1 MKTNLT
7 HLPALVLTTAA
18 LLIFSHPNFAQSY
31 QLTVENGYGSTSASA
46 GDTIHIWAEEFGA
59 ERTFS
64 HWSGDT
70 SFLEM
75 PDEWHTRVIMPA
87 QHVTV
92 KSNTKILPT
101 GSANPLF
108 QENIMGGDTLKRVF
122 SYFPSNIAP
131 KGVCWLWHGTN
142 GSANSWSGQEF
153 EQHQFVRYLVA
164 NGWGVIVTES
174 EESTKNKDLNGD
186 GSFRYDYYP
195 DTFQNIDLQNVRAIR
210 DTFIHRGK
218 MTWFTPQAAVGFS
231 AGGAFS
237 TLLASILGWKAA
249 VTHCAPRVSLVIQTT
264 STPIQFSMNL
274 RDSHPD
280 VGPAGNLEALEN
292 YQFLTDKGVCSKFFL
307 LRPSPTY
314 PERFKRMPGIST
326 ALSYSIHN
334 ELVANGCFGPG
345 GYPIKPSGDIQA
357 AVITNPANWPVALS
371 LTSPQRGFVLDQIEV
386 LWSAHHYHTDFMAAD
401 FKFIESACASSVG
414 TNTVKSEVLQSLY
427 PNPTTGA
434 LTLPEHSGPIRVFD
448 LDGKMV
454 MDKNTSGQPD
464 LDVSALSSGLYFLE
478 MVVDGQR
485 QLAKFVKI

>member
-1 MKTNLT
+1 MKT
-7 HLPALVLTTAA
+7 VITTTFFA
-18 LLIFSHPNFAQSY
+18 LLSTLPLFSQTF
-31 QLTVENGYGSTSASA
+31 QLTVQNGYGSTSAA
-46 GDTIHIWAEEFGA
+46 PGDTIHIWAEEFGA
-59 ERTFS
+59 ARSFS

-87 QHVTV
+87 QNVTV

-108 QENIMGGDTLKRVF
+108 EENIMGGDTLKRVF
-122 SYFPSNIAP
+122 SYFPSGAAP

-142 GSANSWSGQEF
+142 GSANSWAGQEF

-164 NGWGVIVTES
+164 NGWGVVVTES

-186 GSFRYDYYP
+186 GSLRYDYYP
-195 DTFQNIDLQNVRAIR
+195 DTLQNIDLENIRAIR

-218 MTWFTPQAAVGFS
+218 MTWSTPQAAVGFS

-249 VTHCAPRVSLVIQTT
+249 VTHCAPGVSLVIQNT

-274 RDSHPD
+274 RDNGSD
-280 VGPAGNLEALEN
+280 VGPAGNLEAFEN
-292 YQFLTDKGVCSKFFL
+292 YQFLTDKGICSKIFL

-326 ALSYSIHN
+326 TLSYSIHN

-345 GYPIKPSGDIQA
+345 GYLIKSSGDIEA
-357 AVITNPANWPVALS
+357 AVIANPANWPVALS
-371 LTSPQRGFVLDQIEV
+371 LTPPQRGFVLDQIEV

-401 FKFIESACASSVG
+401 FKFIESACAPSVG
-414 TNTVKSEVLQSLY
+414 TNTPQKESILNLF
-427 PNPTTGA
+427 PNPASGW
-434 LTLPEHSGPIRVFD
+434 LVLPENTGQVRVFD
-448 LDGKMV
+448 LEGNV
-454 MDKNTSGQPD
+454 VLDKNNSGASD
-464 LDVSALSSGLYFLE
+464 LDVSTFSAGLYFLE
-478 MVVDGQR
+478 IMVGGQPKA
-485 QLAKFVKI
+485 AKFVKL